1 MLSARVEEG
10 QILGWSRCCLPIW
23 SKKQIESAG
32 TVVQS
37 YVGGLL
43 QLGSELPSYHH
54 LAILKHHHHN
64 NEYNVDNNNYNNAQQ
79 TFLLMKVSWRSLS
92 SLSSRHLDQD
102 ECICL
107 SYTSSEETFIKKNK
121 FVLVVRLQDA
131 FKIFFKTSSR
141 RLAITSS
148 RRFEDVFKAFC
159 KSASRHLQD
168 VFKTFQRRLQ
178 DIFKTSP
185 KPLQDVSQKRL
196 QDIFKTSEL
205 FLQKYLMA
213 LNC

>member
-102 ECICL
+102 ECL

-141 RLAITSS
+141 RLPITSS
-148 RRFEDVFKAFC
+148 RRFK
-159 KSASRHLQD
+159 D
-168 VFKTFQRRLQ
+168 VFKTSSRRLQ
-178 DIFKTSP
+178 NLFKTSH
-185 KPLQDVSQKRL
+185 KNV
-196 QDIFKTSEL
+196 FKTSSRL
-205 FLQKYLMA
+205 RSFFYK
-213 LNC
+213 NT